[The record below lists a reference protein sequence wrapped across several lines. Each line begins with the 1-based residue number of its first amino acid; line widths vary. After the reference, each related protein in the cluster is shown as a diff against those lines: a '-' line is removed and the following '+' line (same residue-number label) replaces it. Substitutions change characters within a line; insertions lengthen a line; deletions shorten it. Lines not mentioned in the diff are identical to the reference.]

1 MAENGAQYDDSPY
14 VTRTH
19 ELLRRDKTLTVAQ
32 KFVDDK
38 ELEVS
43 NSLRLLPLFFESSG
57 VVGDEQGAYVNKIN
71 FLISPII

>member
-1 MAENGAQYDDSPY
+1 MIDSPY
-14 VTRTH
+14 VTLRH
-19 ELLRRDKTLTVAQ
+19 DLLLRDTSLTVAQ

-43 NSLRLLPLFFESSG
+43 NSLRLIPLFFESSG